1 MAKFLYTREFVDI
14 FSLQPSK
21 PSLNQSSLALAFE
34 EDDGVKEKEVRREK
48 SGDEDPVPSRAS

>member
-1 MAKFLYTREFVDI
+1 MAKISIYKRISNF
-14 FSLQPSK
+14 LQPSK